1 MPWPASSAT
10 RQDERPQV
18 TFKTPKSMGRWLVV
32 LGITLAFFY
41 GMDQLLMSAQGL
53 PLGWTMA
60 PRG

>member
-1 MPWPASSAT
+1 M
-10 RQDERPQV
+10 